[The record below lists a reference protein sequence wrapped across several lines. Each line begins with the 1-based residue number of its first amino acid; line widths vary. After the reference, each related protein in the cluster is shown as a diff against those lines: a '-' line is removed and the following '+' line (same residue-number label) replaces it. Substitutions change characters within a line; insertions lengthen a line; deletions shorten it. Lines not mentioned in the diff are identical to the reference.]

1 MTSDR
6 RGMGTA
12 SATAE
17 AIRRRI
23 LEETGLTA
31 SAGIS
36 YNKFLAKLASDQN
49 KPNGQ
54 FVVAPGRGE
63 AFVEDLPV
71 RRFHG
76 VGPVTAAKLEGLGI
90 RTGADLRRQS
100 RAFLQHHFGKSGPW
114 YYAIARGED
123 DRPVNPDRTRKSSG
137 SETTFASDLTD
148 PDAIEAGVMAMA
160 DDVWAWCEK
169 TGSRGRTV
177 TVKVKWA
184 DFQQSTRSRS
194 LSEPVASRQALHEV
208 SRVLV
213 RSLYPPSRG
222 VRLVGVSLSNLET
235 TGAAANQLVLA

>member
-1 MTSDR
+1 
-6 RGMGTA
+6 
-12 SATAE
+12 
-17 AIRRRI
+17 
-23 LEETGLTA
+23 
-31 SAGIS
+31 
-36 YNKFLAKLASDQN
+36 
-49 KPNGQ
+49 
-54 FVVAPGRGE
+54 
-63 AFVEDLPV
+63 
-71 RRFHG
+71 
-76 VGPVTAAKLEGLGI
+76 
-90 RTGADLRRQS
+90 
-100 RAFLQHHFGKSGPW
+100 
-114 YYAIARGED
+114 
-123 DRPVNPDRTRKSSG
+123 
-137 SETTFASDLTD
+137 
-148 PDAIEAGVMAMA
+148 MA